1 MATAPLLLLCSALL
15 NQGVPEAPPEGTPQ
29 ADDAPLQSVQPPDQA
44 PPVPGGPAA
53 DRPAVEAGKSPLPQ
67 MRWDQVAQCGYL
79 RPTKEVPS
87 GHFRIQCDDKI
98 KVCLTSPTR
107 VLLED
112 GIEGPEP
119 LARVS
124 DCAGYYG
131 EDWGQK
137 ARAGYRFFPAVA
149 EAPPGWIRDERGRVM
164 QVNFDLNRRVLLG
177 GAWAPVMSRADPRI
191 VGRMRADFGIEI
203 EFPGEDSNVLNRIH
217 LLDTGFFLGPDTIT
231 VDATLIRYDW
241 SVARQ
246 APLFWV
252 STFIG
257 TPRRHD
263 FSMDAGG
270 WFEALHLE
278 TLKRGATETN
288 NFLTL
293 GTVNLTLDLWH
304 SRDLVSYLRVRAGPS
319 AEVDTTRGFTSLKP
333 VAALEFDATL
343 DEGGF
348 QHLHVAAEAEK
359 LFFDSTVEGRVRNPS
374 RLRLTAGYEHI
385 LIAIND
391 YPLSFVLDGR
401 ATWRDDLPN
410 IVPGWEF
417 GAEAGLRFSFWA
429 PARRAAVLQAQ
440 QQPAAQ

>member
-1 MATAPLLLLCSALL
+1 MATAPLLLLVSALL
-15 NQGVPEAPPEGTPQ
+15 NQGTAEVPPDEAPGDEAPQ
-29 ADDAPLQSVQPPDQA
+29 QSVQPSGQPP
-44 PPVPGGPAA
+44 PPVPGGPTA
-53 DRPAVEAGKSPLPQ
+53 DRPAVEPGKAPLPQ
-67 MRWDQVAQCGYL
+67 MRWDQVVQCGYL

-98 KVCLTSPTR
+98 KVCLVAPTR
-107 VLLED
+107 VVLED
-112 GIEGPEP
+112 GVEGPEP
-119 LARVS
+119 MARVS
-124 DCAGYYG
+124 ECAGYYG

-137 ARAGYRFFPAVA
+137 AKAGYRFFPAIA

-164 QVNFDLNRRVLLG
+164 QVNFDLNRRVYLG
-177 GAWAPVMSRADPRI
+177 GAWAPVASNA
-191 VGRMRADFGIEI
+191 GRTLTGRLRADFGVEI

-217 LLDTGFFLGPDTIT
+217 LLETEFFLGPDTTTI
-231 VDATLIRYDW
+231 DATLIRYDW
-241 SVARQ
+241 SVSRQ

-257 TPRRHD
+257 KPRRHD

-278 TLKRGATETN
+278 SLRRGRESD

-304 SRDLVSYLRVRAGPS
+304 SRDLVSYLRVRLGPS
-319 AEVDTTRGFTSLKP
+319 AEVDTGRGFTSLKP
-333 VAALEFDATL
+333 VAALELDATL

-348 QHLHVAAEAEK
+348 QHLHLSVEGEK
-359 LFFDSTVEGRVRNPS
+359 LYFDSTVEGRVRNPE
-374 RLRLTAGYEHI
+374 RLRIKAGYEHI

-410 IVPGWEF
+410 VAPGWEL

-440 QQPAAQ
+440 QQASP